1 MVTKGLRLGVAALA
15 WLFAAAVVVQV
26 FLAGLSLFDSA
37 AHWSDHRAFG
47 SAIGFAPTAIVLL
60 AALGRLPVRL
70 IGLALLLF
78 FLYGLQYAFVHA
90 DSGYVAALHPV
101 NALVLLWLSVLL
113 ARRAGSLAAAPA
125 RGGPAFAPIATERKE
140 PS

>member
-1 MVTKGLRLGVAALA
+1 MVTNGLRLGVAALA

-37 AHWSDHRAFG
+37 AHWADHRTFG
-47 SAIGFAPTAIVLL
+47 SSIAPIPTGIVLL
-60 AALGRLPVRL
+60 AALGRLPARL

-78 FLYGLQYAFVHA
+78 FLYGAQFALAHA
-90 DSGYVAALHPV
+90 GTGYVAALHPV
-101 NALVLLWLSVLL
+101 NALVLLGLSIAL
-113 ARRAGSLAAAPA
+113 ARRAGRLAAPD
-125 RGGPAFAPIATERKE
+125 RGGPTFGPLATERKE